1 MAASSGQ
8 PLAIIAGAGSV
19 PLHVAAT
26 ALSTG
31 RKVVILGIEGE
42 ADGRIADYPHAWF
55 NWGQLGRLEKLLAEH
70 GTREVVLIGGIKSRP
85 DFKTFK
91 LDFGTVRVLPEI
103 LSVITNGDNTL
114 LTGVI
119 KMFEARG
126 YSIVGA
132 HEIAADLVAKPGLV
146 AGRKPRSRDL
156 DDVGIAI
163 TAARGI
169 GTFDAGQA
177 AVAVGGRIMALEAA
191 EGTDGMLTRVA
202 KLREDGRIKWSG
214 SAGVLAKCAK
224 PQQDLRVDMPTIGP
238 QTISGAAAAG
248 LAGIAIEAG
257 RVMIVD
263 RAETLSRA
271 AAAGLF
277 VYGVEGAPG
286 A

>member
-1 MAASSGQ
+1 MASSSGQ

-19 PLHVAAT
+19 PLHVASA
-26 ALSTG
+26 ALSSG

-70 GTREVVLIGGIKSRP
+70 GTREVVLIGGIGSRP

-103 LSVITNGDNTL
+103 LSVMANGDNTL
-114 LTGVI
+114 LTGVV
-119 KMFEARG
+119 KMFETRG

-163 TAARGI
+163 AAARAI
-169 GTFDAGQA
+169 GTLDAGQA
-177 AVAVGGRIMALEAA
+177 AIAVGGRIMALEAA
-191 EGTDGMLTRVA
+191 EGTDAMLARVA

-214 SAGVLAKCAK
+214 RAGVLAKCAK

-238 QTISGAAAAG
+238 QTVSGAAAAG
-248 LAGIAIEAG
+248 LAGIAIEAE

-271 AAAGLF
+271 EAAGLF
-277 VYGVEGAPG
+277 VYGVDGAPG

>member
-1 MAASSGQ
+1 MASSSGQ

-19 PLHVAAT
+19 PLHVASA
-26 ALSTG
+26 ALSSG

-70 GTREVVLIGGIKSRP
+70 GTREVVLIGGIGSRP

-103 LSVITNGDNTL
+103 LSVMANGDNTL
-114 LTGVI
+114 LTGVV
-119 KMFEARG
+119 KMFETRG

-163 TAARGI
+163 AAARAI
-169 GTFDAGQA
+169 GTLDAGQA
-177 AVAVGGRIMALEAA
+177 AIAVGGRIMALEAA
-191 EGTDGMLTRVA
+191 EGTDAMLARVA

-214 SAGVLAKCAK
+214 RAGVLAKCAK

-238 QTISGAAAAG
+238 QTVSGAAAAG
-248 LAGIAIEAG
+248 LAGIAIEAE

-271 AAAGLF
+271 EAAGLF
-277 VYGVEGAPG
+277 VYGAEGAP
-286 A
+286 AA